1 MPDLTL
7 VSIMAM
13 AAADFAVA
21 MWVSKITSERYDEL
35 FCGVAKGVPMSVTH
49 RWMMTLTNWLPW
61 AMFLVGWLLVM
72 MAGFLK
78 LASSS
83 QDATI
88 RTVGSMAAWLHA
100 AGAAFWLILGVV
112 LTISLVRTLRET
124 TRT

>member
-35 FCGVAKGVPMSVTH
+35 LCGVAKGVSMSLTH

-61 AMFLVGWLLVM
+61 AMFLVGWLLMM

-78 LASSS
+78 LANSS
-83 QDATI
+83 QDAAI
-88 RTVGSMAAWLHA
+88 RGVGIMAAWLHA
-100 AGAAFWLILGVV
+100 AGAAFWFILGVA
-112 LTISLVRTLRET
+112 LTLNLVRTLREAK
-124 TRT
+124 RS